1 MAYIV
6 KAVFGSESIVKTD
19 TIYQYNSG
27 QVLQVEGLAFT
38 NSTEFH
44 LAIHGKDTASIITGT
59 IANNIAKITIP
70 EVLMIN
76 DFCTCNYRIDV
87 FVYVIDND
95 SGYTKYKI
103 IIPVKSRPRP
113 KDYYVDLPTVPEL
126 KSLKQELN
134 TAVNNFNDA
143 YTEIDQLKS
152 ATASLNEDIRKTD
165 DTTRIL
171 FNGGAWKG
179 TTVGDKIS
187 TEIFPGLKSV
197 SLVTAL
203 KGDVFSLATTTVG
216 GWSHSYFILDA
227 NFTILAIGESNFN
240 GILTIENDAARYI
253 AVSVAEDYI
262 DKFKFFLHTR
272 DYTKLVEL
280 EENIITAINN
290 TNSNTKELTTKANIV
305 YEKGDN
311 ITDTRDGIYNVGTKS
326 IDFETN
332 PFYVHAVIE
341 NLKVGDCF
349 YCSGVSHNNGS
360 NYPFIV
366 FTDADNT
373 ALNVIKSDIL
383 DEKFNDYQII
393 VDNSKYSKIYVN
405 GNSQLLKVI
414 RGNEI
419 DLPEVL
425 TKINDLSP
433 SIENNTWFDVS
444 VQNAVIDEQKKNPF
458 AWGTLDKGAI
468 VFTFDDTLN
477 DIDLV
482 ESISEEY
489 NVPVCFSAIPENM
502 NNITTATGGNKKVKE
517 VLTEAVKH
525 GNEVLC
531 HSQVALSSESTD
543 TEIYAQFVTNKKE
556 LEAYGFV
563 IRGIIEAGSG
573 GGEDTFDTKKAEM
586 YLRLLYNY
594 SDKYGE
600 GLNLPNFYNPR
611 TYINRNKETN
621 HTYVDNCVKNKTIL
635 IFVTHSITDTGT
647 STLSTS
653 EDVLRDLMEY
663 VKTKDVHLLT
673 FGGVYDKFRSSNLEN
688 IIKTLTLQ

>member
-1 MAYIV
+1 MY
-6 KAVFGSESIVKTD
+6 
-19 TIYQYNSG
+19 
-27 QVLQVEGLAFT
+27 
-38 NSTEFH
+38 
-44 LAIHGKDTASIITGT
+44 
-59 IANNIAKITIP
+59 
-70 EVLMIN
+70 
-76 DFCTCNYRIDV
+76 
-87 FVYVIDND
+87 
-95 SGYTKYKI
+95 
-103 IIPVKSRPRP
+103 
-113 KDYYVDLPTVPEL
+113 
-126 KSLKQELN
+126 
-134 TAVNNFNDA
+134 
-143 YTEIDQLKS
+143 
-152 ATASLNEDIRKTD
+152 
-165 DTTRIL
+165 
-171 FNGGAWKG
+171 
-179 TTVGDKIS
+179 
-187 TEIFPGLKSV
+187 
-197 SLVTAL
+197 
-203 KGDVFSLATTTVG
+203 
-216 GWSHSYFILDA
+216 
-227 NFTILAIGESNFN
+227 
-240 GILTIENDAARYI
+240 
-253 AVSVAEDYI
+253 
-262 DKFKFFLHTR
+262 
-272 DYTKLVEL
+272 
-280 EENIITAINN
+280 
-290 TNSNTKELTTKANIV
+290 
-305 YEKGDN
+305 
-311 ITDTRDGIYNVGTKS
+311 
-326 IDFETN
+326 
-332 PFYVHAVIE
+332 
-341 NLKVGDCF
+341 
-349 YCSGVSHNNGS
+349 
-360 NYPFIV
+360 
-366 FTDADNT
+366 
-373 ALNVIKSDIL
+373 VIKSDIL

>member
-1 MAYIV
+1 MPSEYIKKIRTTNGDKQIDYESLANLPKINNTELKGNVDVV
-6 KAVFGSESIVKTD
+6 KINQGSS
-19 TIYQYNSG
+19 NSG
-27 QVLQVEGLAFT
+27 KFLGIGPDGNVSPMDPPQGATEEQVAQIEKNKADISSVKE
-38 NSTEFH
+38 
-44 LAIHGKDTASIITGT
+44 
-59 IANNIAKITIP
+59 
-70 EVLMIN
+70 
-76 DFCTCNYRIDV
+76 DV
-87 FVYVIDND
+87 
-95 SGYTKYKI
+95 S
-103 IIPVKSRPRP
+103 
-113 KDYYVDLPTVPEL
+113 
-126 KSLKQELN
+126 SL
-134 TAVNNFNDA
+134 
-143 YTEIDQLKS
+143 S
-152 ATASLNEDIRKTD
+152 EDIQKTD

-171 FNGGAWKG
+171 FNSGAWKG

-203 KGDVFSLATTTVG
+203 KGDVFSLATTTFG

-280 EENIITAINN
+280 EENIITAINT

-311 ITDTRDGIYNVGTKS
+311 ITDTRDGLYNVVTKS
-326 IDFETN
+326 IDFKTN
-332 PFYVHAVIE
+332 PFYTHTVIE

-383 DEKFNDYQII
+383 DERFNDYQII

-405 GNSQLLKVI
+405 GDSQLLKVI

-419 DLPEVL
+419 DLPELL

-531 HSQVALSSESTD
+531 HSRVALSSESTD

-573 GGEDTFDTKKAEM
+573 GGEVTFDTKKAEM

-594 SDKYGE
+594 SDMYGR

-611 TYINRNKETN
+611 TYIDRNKETN
-621 HTYVDNCVKNKTIL
+621 HTYVDDCVKNKTIL

-647 STLSTS
+647 SISNTS

-688 IIKTLTLQ
+688 IIKTLTL